1 MDSIKRSLLIRDLTD
16 ITIASSPYFD
26 KDQRKQLVKGIEN
39 QLRKLEKLYNIDNI
53 DDSLP
58 EAGAFD
64 KLRALLPSKP
74 KKKK

>member
-1 MDSIKRSLLIRDLTD
+1 MDKS
-16 ITIASSPYFD
+16 A
-26 KDQRKQLVKGIEN
+26 RKQLVRNIEN

-64 KLRALLPSKP
+64 KLRALLPNKP
-74 KKKK
+74 KKKS

>member
-16 ITIASSPYFD
+16 ITIASSPYMD
-26 KDQRKQLVKGIEN
+26 KSNRKQLVRSIEN
-39 QLRKLEKLYNIDNI
+39 QLRKLEKLYNIDSI

-64 KLRALLPSKP
+64 KLRAMLPTKP